1 MATAR
6 DRKFYMTQAERD
18 ALGDAPRTHQNCR
31 DKTGRNRPGKT
42 GQDKA
47 RRGIRD

>member
-6 DRKFYMTQAERD
+6 DRKYYMTQAERD

-31 DKTGRNRPGKT
+31 DKTGRNRPGKSAKDRALK
-42 GQDKA
+42 GKD
-47 RRGIRD
+47 